1 MYFLSQS
8 TKINAT
14 WILTTTKN
22 GVMWPKWCCYFDL
35 AYTLS
40 CTKFANDVCALKIK
54 LVPAAERLFFGKS
67 RRVKDAGNLPQSESF
82 RACWCCIA
90 EQCERSPGWTHQFS
104 PYSNTIF
111 QEMNHFGPQ
120 GAAYE
125 HNCAGPKWDLH
136 TTLSPWVQGWFSQS
150 LRASSPKKEHLL
162 LRDSWEKYL
171 FCYEGNIVWKK
182 VKLTVVNLSL

>member
-1 MYFLSQS
+1 MLLQ
-8 TKINAT
+8 
-14 WILTTTKN
+14 
-22 GVMWPKWCCYFDL
+22 L
-35 AYTLS
+35 AYTLR
-40 CTKFANDVCALKIK
+40 CTKFANDVCALKVK

-90 EQCERSPGWTHQFS
+90 EQCERSPGCPHQFS

-125 HNCAGPKWDLH
+125 HNCAGLKWDLH
-136 TTLSPWVQGWFSQS
+136 TMLSPLGPRLVLTELKSIFTQKGAFIAQRQLGKKPVLLWREHHLEESETNSSKFLLISFFFS
-150 LRASSPKKEHLL
+150 A
-162 LRDSWEKYL
+162 
-171 FCYEGNIVWKK
+171 
-182 VKLTVVNLSL
+182 VVPS